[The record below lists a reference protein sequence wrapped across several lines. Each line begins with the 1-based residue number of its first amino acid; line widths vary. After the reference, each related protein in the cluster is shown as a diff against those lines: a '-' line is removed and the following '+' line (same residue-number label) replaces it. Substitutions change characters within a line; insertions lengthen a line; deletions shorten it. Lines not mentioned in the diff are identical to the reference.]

1 MANYSF
7 HSKASCLVSVSR
19 VVLGLFTM
27 WLVGEATAEAI
38 DLRSWD
44 RKINDETRF
53 RVLAQFDNDAVLDR
67 ETQLVWQRTP
77 DATKRVWGAAL
88 SSCYGSRV
96 GGRGG
101 WRLPTMEEL
110 TSLIDPTQKSPPLPL
125 GHPFNLSNVTGDV
138 WSATTTPHVDP
149 PHAFTQDVIATGF
162 LGGSQKK
169 FSLNNWCVRGGQG
182 MHGQ

>member
-1 MANYSF
+1 MANYLF
-7 HSKASCLVSVSR
+7 RGRASCLGSISR
-19 VVLGLFTM
+19 VMLGLFTL
-27 WLVGEATAEAI
+27 WLVVEGTVDAI

-44 RKINDETRF
+44 RKINDDTRF
-53 RVLAQFDNDAVLDR
+53 RVLSEFDNDAVLDR
-67 ETQLVWQRTP
+67 ETQLVWHRTP

-88 SSCYGSRV
+88 SACYGYRV

-110 TSLIDPTQKSPPLPL
+110 TSLIDPTRTHPPLPL
-125 GHPFNLSNVTGDV
+125 AHPFNLSNVTGDV

-149 PHAFTQDVIATGF
+149 PHAFTQDVIGTGF

-169 FSLNNWCVRGGQG
+169 FPMNTWCVRGGQG